1 MKAFVK
7 MGFLALAVS
16 FMTSCSCDRP
26 VGDKPTVEIDTLNK
40 MKVESPTPDDSSK
53 ASIEEVDTNATGKEK

>member
-16 FMTSCSCDRP
+16 IMASCSCDRP
-26 VGDKPTVEIDTLNK
+26 GDKIGGIDTLNK
-40 MKVESPTPDDSSK
+40 VKVESVNPDSSK
-53 ASIEEVDTNATGKEK
+53 ASIEEVDTNAKGKE